1 MSKNFQ
7 DIILKL
13 NEFIRK
19 YYLNKL
25 LKGLI
30 ISLSAVLSF
39 YLFVTV
45 FEYFYELSSVG
56 RTVIFYSLIAFILL
70 IFLYF
75 IAIPLVRLLKLGK
88 QISHEQAAQII
99 GKFFPT
105 VDDSLFNTLQLAKLS
120 HETQINIS
128 ILEASIEQRSA
139 QLKLVPF
146 AKAIPLKANKKFLRY
161 LLPPV
166 FIIVF
171 FLFAWPRVIT
181 DSTNRIINH
190 QYEFVHQYP
199 FKIRIENK
207 SLVAVQNEDF
217 ELKLIVEGKELPSEI
232 ILKIGEFNF
241 KLKSED
247 LVHFKYVFKSVSGP
261 VDFNILADEYQSPNY
276 RITIIPKPAILGFSV
291 RADYP
296 AYTQKPFEIFDNV
309 GDLTVPVGTKLSW
322 KLFTR
327 DAVELKWFLNDSLFQ
342 KANTQKNQV
351 VFARTVYKS
360 AAFKFLPTN
369 SFISNQDTLKF
380 QIEALIDKFP
390 TIQLNQF
397 QDSISETKIYF
408 NGVVKDDYGFT
419 SLKFVYK
426 NKNTETTEKQT
437 ITIPVK
443 STYFQFYHYFD
454 IGKINSN
461 ELGEIEYYFEVVDN
475 DGVNG
480 PKSTKSQVFTY
491 KKPSEKE
498 IEQAIESRSNSLN
511 KNFNLAISEANKLKK
526 EIDKLQE
533 KISNQKD
540 LNWQDKEAIKNLL
553 KKYEE
558 LQKRVDDIRKEYE
571 IKNQKDQ
578 EFKLENERI
587 AEKQKQIEEL
597 LNKILTPE
605 MKEIMAEM
613 QKLLEKEMQKEE
625 AQKILDQMK
634 SENKELEKQLD
645 RNLELFKQMEFDVKL
660 QSTIDKLDELQKKQ
674 EQLSKETE
682 NKSAPSQVL
691 KEKQEKLNQEF
702 DKIKEGIQEIKKANE
717 ALEKPNNFNEMK
729 QEQQDIENSM
739 EKSLEQ
745 LKENKTSPASKS
757 QKSSSEQMKSLADQ
771 MKSQQESM
779 EQESNEEDMAALRD
793 ILENLIESS
802 FNQEKLMQKLSNTPK
817 TDPKYPSIIAQQ
829 KKIKNDLAMIEDSL
843 LALSKRQASI
853 QPFINREIGEINRN
867 LELCLT
873 ALSDM
878 NTIGYTPEQDRLN
891 ALSKQQY
898 ILISIN
904 NLALMLDESLKQMQ
918 QQQQQQKSGK
928 GKKCSKPKPGP
939 GMSSLKKMQQQ
950 MQKQME
956 DLLGKQKAGKQ
967 DGNKNQGQGNK
978 MSEEYSRLAAQQE
991 ALRRKVQEYQEQ
1003 LKKEGQGAEAQK
1015 LNKMIQEMENTET
1028 ELVNRMISE
1037 QSIKRQED
1045 ILSKMLEAEKAERE
1059 REEKDER
1066 ESNEANDNY
1075 QSNFDKFIEYN
1086 KQRNQEV
1093 ELLKTIPPQMKPFY
1107 KNKVNQ
1113 YFESL
1118 QFK

>member
-1 MSKNFQ
+1 MTQSFQ

-13 NEFIRK
+13 NEFVRK
-19 YYLNKL
+19 YYVNKL

-30 ISLSAVLSF
+30 ISLSAILSF
-39 YLFVTV
+39 YLFISV
-45 FEYFYELSSVG
+45 FEYFFELGRLG
-56 RTVIFYSLIAFILL
+56 RTLIFYSLIAFV
-70 IFLYF
+70 FSVFVFF
-75 IAIPLVRLLKLGK
+75 IAIPLFRLFKLGK
-88 QISHEQAAQII
+88 QISHEQAAKII

-105 VDDSLFNTLQLAKLS
+105 VDDSLFNTLQLAKL
-120 HETQINIS
+120 TQEKHINLS
-128 ILEASIEQRSA
+128 ILAASIEQRSS

-146 AKAIPLKANKKFLRY
+146 AKAIPLKANKRFLKY

-181 DSTNRIINH
+181 DSTNRIIHH
-190 QYEFVHQYP
+190 QSEFAHQYP
-199 FKIRIENK
+199 FQILIENSK
-207 SLVAVQNEDF
+207 LEAIQNEDF
-217 ELKLIVEGKELPSEI
+217 ELKLKVIGDELPSEI
-232 ILKIGEFNF
+232 VLRVGEFNF
-241 KLKSED
+241 RLKSVD
-247 LVHFKYVFKSVSGP
+247 LLHFRHTFKSVSSP
-261 VDFNILADEYQSPNY
+261 IDFCIVADEFTSPNY
-276 RITIIPKPAILGFSV
+276 RISIVPKPAILAFSV

-296 AYTQKPFEIFDNV
+296 AYTLKNSEVFDNV
-309 GDLTVPVGTKLSW
+309 GDLSVPVGTKLSW

-327 DAVELKWFLNDSLFQ
+327 DTKEVWWFLNDTPF
-342 KANTQKNQV
+342 KKVRTQKDQTLFN
-351 VFARTVYKS
+351 RTVFS
-360 AAFKFLPTN
+360 SIECKFLPINTFA
-369 SFISNQDTLKF
+369 SSYDTLKF
-380 QIEALIDKFP
+380 QIDAITDKYPSIQID
-390 TIQLNQF
+390 QF

-408 NGVVKDDYGFT
+408 NGIIKDDYGFL
-419 SLKFVYK
+419 SLNFVYK
-426 NKNTETTEKQT
+426 NKNSKISEKQN
-437 ITIPVK
+437 IVLPLK
-443 STYFQFYHYFD
+443 LNYFQFYHFFD
-454 IGKINSN
+454 LSKLN
-461 ELGEIEYYFEVVDN
+461 LTDLDEIEYFFEVFDN
-475 DGVNG
+475 DAITG
-480 PKSTKSQVFTY
+480 PKSSKSQIFKY
-491 KKPSEKE
+491 KKPSDKE
-498 IEQAIESRSNSLN
+498 IEEAIESRSAELN
-511 KNFNLAISEANKLKK
+511 KNFTKAIADANKLKK
-526 EIDKLQE
+526 DIDKLQA
-533 KISNQKD
+533 KISNQKE
-540 LNWQDKEAIKNLL
+540 LSWQDKETMKDLV

-558 LQKRVDDIRKEYE
+558 LQKKVDNIRKENE

-645 RNLELFKQMEFDVKL
+645 RNLELFKQMEFDIKL
-660 QSTIDKLDELQKKQ
+660 QNTIDKLDVLQKKQ

-702 DKIKEGIQEIKKANE
+702 NRIKEGIQDIKKANE
-717 ALEKPNNFNEMK
+717 SLEKPNSFNEMK
-729 QEQQDIENSM
+729 QEQLDIENSM

-745 LKENKTSPASKS
+745 LNENKTVPASKS
-757 QKSSSEQMKSLADQ
+757 QKSSSDQMKSLSDQ

-793 ILENLIESS
+793 VLENLIESS
-802 FNQEKLMQKLSNTPK
+802 FNQEKLMQKLSITPK
-817 TDPKYPSIIAQQ
+817 TDPKYPMILSQQ
-829 KKIKNDLAMIEDSL
+829 KKIKNDLSMIEDSL

-853 QPFINREIGEINRN
+853 EPFINREIGEINRN
-867 LELCLT
+867 LELCLI

-878 NTIGYTPEQDRLN
+878 NTIGYTPDQDRQN

-928 GKKCSKPKPGP
+928 GKKCSKPKPGQ
-939 GMSSLKKMQQQ
+939 GMPSLKKMQQQ

-967 DGNKNQGQGNK
+967 EGNKNQGQGNK
-978 MSEEYSRLAAQQE
+978 LSEEYSRLAAQQE

-1003 LKKEGQGAEAQK
+1003 LKKEGQGAEAK
-1015 LNKMIQEMENTET
+1015 ELNKMIQDMENTET

-1059 REEKDER
+1059 REEKEER
-1066 ESNEANDNY
+1066 ESKEATDNY
-1075 QSNFDKFIEYN
+1075 QSNFEKFLEYN
-1086 KQRNQEV
+1086 KQKNQEV
-1093 ELLKTIPPQMKPFY
+1093 ELLKTIPPLMKPFY
-1107 KNKVNQ
+1107 KNKVNK